1 MTEIYPIGLII
12 EGEACVVIGGGTIA
26 ERKADALLQ
35 AQGHVTV
42 VAPRVTDRLAELA
55 SEGRIAWL
63 EREAVDADLA
73 DAFLAIIATDDPEL
87 NSRIA
92 SIALKAGRLVNA
104 VDQPDDC
111 NFHVPASVRRGP
123 LTLTISTGG
132 TSPALAKRTR
142 KELQAR
148 FGPEYGELCELL
160 GRLRPLAAELI
171 GKQAERAAAWERILD
186 SPVLELLRQ
195 GRAEEAE
202 AHARSILESAADRK
216 TT

>member
-1 MTEIYPIGLII
+1 MPEIYPIGLII

-26 ERKADALLQ
+26 ERKVDALLQ
-35 AQGHVTV
+35 AKGHVTV
-42 VAPRVTDRLAELA
+42 VAPSVTDRLAELA
-55 SEGRIAWL
+55 AEDRIECR

-73 DAFLAIIATDDPEL
+73 DAFLAIIATDDPKL
-87 NSRIA
+87 NSRLA
-92 SIALKAGRLVNA
+92 SVALEAGKLVNA
-104 VDQPDDC
+104 VDQPEDC

-132 TSPALAKRTR
+132 ASPALAKRIR
-142 KELQAR
+142 KELQAC
-148 FGPEYGELCELL
+148 FGPEHGQLCELL
-160 GRLRPLAAELI
+160 GRLRPLAAEI
-171 GKQAERAAAWERILD
+171 MQEQSDRAQAWERILD

-202 AHARSILESAADRK
+202 AHARSILEGAADHK